1 LDSRESKQ
9 SEKRQIDPDE
19 LWLKSRLQGSG
30 VIKIADENEN
40 IDLDEVELNEHTAE
54 VELNEEEAPF
64 LLGQT
69 HKTVSTL

>member
-1 LDSRESKQ
+1 
-9 SEKRQIDPDE
+9 
-19 LWLKSRLQGSG
+19 LQGSG